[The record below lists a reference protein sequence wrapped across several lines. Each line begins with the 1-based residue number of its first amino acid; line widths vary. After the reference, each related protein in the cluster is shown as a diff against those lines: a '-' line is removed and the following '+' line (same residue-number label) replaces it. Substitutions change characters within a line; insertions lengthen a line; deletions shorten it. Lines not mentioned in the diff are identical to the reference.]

1 MNNQRKRNYI
11 GWDISRLTPEKLEKI
26 DKYLQEEEHL
36 KRRERIAGDVVARHG
51 LSMEEALSE
60 GAIDLDDLT

>member
-1 MNNQRKRNYI
+1 MNSQRKRNYI

-36 KRRERIAGDVVARHG
+36 NRGERIAEDVVSRHG

-60 GAIDLDDLT
+60 GAIDLDNLI